1 MSKRML
7 MIPAL
12 LVLAVMVVGG
22 CSKAPVEQQNTT
34 VAALDGAKQ
43 ANAELY
49 APQSWLEA
57 QEAMKQ
63 AQAELETQNGKFSLL
78 RSYGTAD
85 ELLAQAQQLAD
96 KAKADAVAA
105 KETMRQET
113 QAAFEAVRTQLM
125 STQELLATA
134 PRGKDTKAEIESMQ
148 QELAGLTTTLETAG
162 ELIRGEHFQRARAQ
176 IDQVGT
182 QVSAM
187 RTDLEAAIAKVQTR
201 K

>member
-12 LVLAVMVVGG
+12 LVLALMTAGG
-22 CSKAPVEQQNTT
+22 CSKAPIEQQNTAS
-34 VAALDGAKQ
+34 AALEGAKQ

-85 ELLAQAQQLAD
+85 ELLVQAQQLAD
-96 KAKADAVAA
+96 KAKVDAEAA
-105 KETMRQET
+105 KEMMRQET

-148 QELAGLTTTLETAG
+148 QELAGLTTTLETAA
-162 ELIRGEHFQRARAQ
+162 ELVRGEHFQRARTQ

-182 QVSAM
+182 QVTAM